1 MSIGRKIIKFIVNL
15 LLWVV
20 IFAAAIVTIISI
32 TSKQNG
38 VPDLLGYVPLSIQTQ
53 SMEPTIMT
61 GDLIISKRY
70 DENKPKLNSG
80 DIITFF
86 CIEQEKKILKTHR
99 IVEIIENG
107 DMISYRTKGDNNES
121 IDDGSVAPGDIV
133 AIYDGKLVPH
143 GGSVID
149 FLKSGTGFFICIV
162 LPLLIF
168 FLYQLYTFVSLVSQM
183 KYEQAVRKG
192 KSKKEE

>member
-1 MSIGRKIIKFIVNL
+1 MSIGRKILKFMINL
-15 LLWVV
+15 LLWLV
-20 IFAAAIVTIISI
+20 IFAAAIVTVISI
-32 TSKQNG
+32 TTKQNG
-38 VPDLLGYVPLSIQTQ
+38 VPNLLGYVPLSIQTQ

-61 GDLIISKRY
+61 GDLIISQKY
-70 DENKPKLNSG
+70 PEDQPVLKSG

-86 CIEQEKKILKTHR
+86 CVEQEKKILKTHR
-99 IVEIIENG
+99 IVEIIEKG
-107 DMISYRTKGDNNES
+107 DMVSYRTKGDNNEA
-121 IDDGSVAPGDIV
+121 IDEGTVAPGDVV
-133 AIYDGKLVPH
+133 AVYNGKIIPN

-149 FLKSGTGFFICIV
+149 FLKSGTGFFVCIV

-192 KSKKEE
+192 KTKKED